1 MLYTDCLFSLNGVFD
16 LETASSCDMI
26 TKVAY
31 LSCFFSPQLV
41 GDKVPADIR
50 LTSIKST
57 TLRVDQSI
65 LTGKYYVLEGGL
77 ISEGSL
83 RLHANN

>member
-1 MLYTDCLFSLNGVFD
+1 MLYTDSLFSLNGVFD
-16 LETASSCDMI
+16 LETASLCNMI
-26 TKVAY
+26 SKVPY

-65 LTGKYYVLEGGL
+65 LTGKYHVLAGCLVPEAPQIL
-77 ISEGSL
+77 C
-83 RLHANN
+83 